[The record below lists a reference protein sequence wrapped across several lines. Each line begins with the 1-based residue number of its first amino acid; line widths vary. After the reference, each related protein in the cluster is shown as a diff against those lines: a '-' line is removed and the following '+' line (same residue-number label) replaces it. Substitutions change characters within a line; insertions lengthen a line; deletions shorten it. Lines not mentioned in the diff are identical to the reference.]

1 MISSIYLQHAGISQE
16 IDQQLVKKIDELIQ
30 EGVSDV
36 NEMRRH
42 LKIFVKNE
50 IFGEKNLPNATNF
63 RYYPRPKTIRNHM
76 VHSKRKLLYSMI
88 DQECLAKKVDEW
100 RREDPSRN
108 IYFRPKASSSGDPA
122 PAEDDNSDI
131 SSDEED
137 LEDIRISDY
146 SCDSL
151 LFVYQSSWQRRLLL
165 RYGNELALLDAT
177 YRTTRYAIPLF
188 FLVVKTN
195 IDYQIVATFVCES
208 ESTATIQ
215 EALQIIKDWNPQF
228 TPRYFMTDYSNE
240 EITATERVFDGKKN
254 CCFVVLNH
262 LYL

>member
-1 MISSIYLQHAGISQE
+1 MSG
-16 IDQQLVKKIDELIQ
+16 
-30 EGVSDV
+30 
-36 NEMRRH
+36 
-42 LKIFVKNE
+42 
-50 IFGEKNLPNATNF
+50 
-63 RYYPRPKTIRNHM
+63 
-76 VHSKRKLLYSMI
+76 
-88 DQECLAKKVDEW
+88 KKVDEW

-122 PAEDDNSDI
+122 PPEDDNSDI